1 LRFRNI
7 LLAELVSKQVS
18 IKVAR
23 EGFGIID
30 PLEACFTIEWFYPIR
45 KQADNRAMST
55 TTGAQG

>member
-1 LRFRNI
+1 M
-7 LLAELVSKQVS
+7 SKQVS

-30 PLEACFTIEWFYPIR
+30 PLEACFTIEWFDPIR

-55 TTGAQG
+55 ITGA